1 MQTNSVMYRWRF
13 RNGLPDWFRT
23 DLTPGDWY
31 WHLLHAEMGKIA
43 FINTEMSVYRRHEK
57 GVYWLSEV
65 DAIKHRA
72 LVGMRELEVYD
83 VINKHFDRKFESIL
97 LDLTNGVFADC
108 LLYDTRQ
115 KEEAG
120 AEADTAEEPVLNKLC
135 DKYPDFARHFLDSL
149 KIVSAKG

>member
-1 MQTNSVMYRWRF
+1 VYRWRF
-13 RNGLPDWFRT
+13 KNGLPDWFRP
-23 DLTPGDWY
+23 DLAPGDWY
-31 WHLLHAEMGKIA
+31 WHLLHAEQGKIG
-43 FINTEMSVYRRHEK
+43 FIDKIMSVYRRHEK

-83 VINKHFDRKFESIL
+83 VINKHFDRKYESIL

-120 AEADTAEEPVLNKLC
+120 AEADIAEEPVLNKLC
-135 DKYPDFARHFLDSL
+135 DKFPDFARHFLASL
-149 KIVSAKG
+149 KLVSAK